1 MKFQALDEEIPHAIG
16 KKLHT
21 VSMSPYQGVQLRM
34 PGRHQKDTP
43 KRGGDFVVI
52 VTDKQAGWANHRFKH
67 DDLFVDIESKRNIS
81 QELTTGFM
89 QDYAAVVCGED
100 PTIFE
105 YEDGAFAGTVSPKIM
120 LCAAQC
126 LAVAE
131 HRRYARFESKGG
143 GRFLPVRMAFGIAE
157 GLWTAADAAA
167 VQKRGRPGLEHLI
180 NTHGQPVLDESLDM
194 TGAVV

>member
-1 MKFQALDEEIPHAIG
+1 MNFDQLNEEIPHVIG
-16 KKLHT
+16 KRLHI
-21 VSMSPYQGVQLRM
+21 VSMSPYEGVKLRM

-52 VTDKQAGWANHRFKH
+52 VTDESAGWTNHRFKH
-67 DDLFVDIESKRNIS
+67 DDIFIDVERKRGVS
-81 QELTTGFM
+81 QELTTAFM

-100 PTIFE
+100 PTTFK
-105 YEDGAFAGTVSPKIM
+105 YEHNEFAGTITPEVL
-120 LCAAQC
+120 LCAGQC

-131 HRRYARFESKGG
+131 HRRYAHFENKGG

-167 VQKRGRPGLEHLI
+167 VQKRGRPGLEYLI
-180 NTHGQPVLDESLDM
+180 NKHGQPVLDEHLDM
-194 TGAVV
+194 TGAGV